1 MKKKIVF
8 HMSPFKNNVTK
19 SISAAV
25 CFGSLT
31 IKTRSLG
38 SVTSCIV
45 VTSYLREAG
54 SFIRR
59 AFLNRLFVVTLRV
72 SVGIGVETSGKE
84 TRWFSECVKTLV
96 SVCLGKN

>member
-1 MKKKIVF
+1 MP
-8 HMSPFKNNVTK
+8 PFKNNVTR
-19 SISAAV
+19 SIRAAV

-31 IKTRSLG
+31 IKPGLSA
-38 SVTSCIV
+38 VTSSIV

-54 SFIRR
+54 CFIRR

-84 TRWFSECVKTLV
+84 TRWFSECLKTVVIVYRVKIDFVKTT
-96 SVCLGKN
+96 